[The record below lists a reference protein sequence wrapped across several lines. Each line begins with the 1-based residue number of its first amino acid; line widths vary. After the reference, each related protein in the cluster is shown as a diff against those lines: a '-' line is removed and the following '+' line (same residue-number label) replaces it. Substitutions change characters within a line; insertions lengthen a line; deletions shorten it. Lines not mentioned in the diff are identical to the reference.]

1 MAMTGNLPVSR
12 RAGTGFGY
20 NVASGI
26 HVYAGALLM
35 LNAATTLQRIQDASG
50 VAFAGVADREL
61 DNSANSAASSGFVV
75 AERGIVIKLPVS
87 GAGPANVGAPV
98 YATDDATATLSSA
111 SGANPQI
118 GFLAGLERGSTW
130 VRIVP

>member
-1 MAMTGNLPVSR
+1 MAMTSNFPVSQ

-20 NVASGI
+20 NVVSGI

-35 LNAATTLQRIQDASG
+35 LNAATTLQRIQDAGG

-75 AERGIVIKLPVS
+75 AQRGIVIKLPVPS
-87 GAGPANVGAPV
+87 AGPANIGAPV

-118 GFLAGLERGSTW
+118 GFLAGFESGSTW
-130 VRIVP
+130 VRIVQ

>member
-1 MAMTGNLPVSR
+1 MALTSNLPFAQ

-20 NVASGI
+20 NVAAGI

-35 LNAATTLQRIQDASG
+35 FNSAMTLQRIQDTGG
-50 VAFAGVADREL
+50 VAFAGVALREL
-61 DNSANSAASSGFVV
+61 DNSANSAASTALLV
-75 AERGIVIKLPVS
+75 AERGIVVKLPVS
-87 GAGPANVGAPV
+87 GAVAANIGAAV

-118 GFLAGLERGSTW
+118 GFLAGFEGGSTW
-130 VRIVP
+130 VRIMP

>member
-1 MAMTGNLPVSR
+1 MAMTKNAPVSL

-20 NVASGI
+20 NVAAGV
-26 HVYAGALLM
+26 HVYEGALLM
-35 LNAATTLQRIQDASG
+35 LTAAKTLQRIQDASG

-61 DNSANSAASSGFVV
+61 DNSANAGASSGFVV
-75 AERGIVIKLPVS
+75 ARRGIVIKLPVPTA
-87 GAGPANVGAPV
+87 GAANIGAAV

-118 GFLAGLERGSTW
+118 GFLAGFEAGATW
-130 VRIVP
+130 VRILP

>member
-1 MAMTGNLPVSR
+1 MTSNLPVSQR
-12 RAGTGFGY
+12 VGSGFGY
-20 NVASGI
+20 NVAPGI

-35 LNAATTLQRIQDASG
+35 LNATTTLQRVQDAGG

-61 DNSANSAASSGFVV
+61 DNSANTAASSGFVV
-75 AERGIVIKLPVS
+75 TLRGIVIKLPVPS
-87 GAGPANVGAPV
+87 AGPSSIGAPV

-118 GFLAGLERGSTW
+118 GTLAGFEAGGTW
-130 VRIVP
+130 VRIAP